1 MCEYSSIVMS
11 QFFITQRLEATG
23 AATAAAAAAATA
35 ATAAACAMCATG
47 QSNVTNEKTD
57 ATLRVVL
64 KSLEWHQ
71 KNVRCSR
78 EM

>member
-1 MCEYSSIVMS
+1 MCEYSSIVLS

-35 ATAAACAMCATG
+35 ATACAMCATG